1 MGSTLRPAAEV
12 SQGDWLLRYSAI
24 EPLVVQSYVSAGF
37 PAYARVLNPAN
48 GFDGAAVRW
57 SKIAQEI
64 GVELTAE
71 TQWSDLAAEFQDE
84 DELINLDAPDW
95 SPDPAVAR
103 ALTSVLRSH
112 TGSAQDCY
120 FLIWEGYASVSDYV
134 FGLDAPKVAVSQHRS
149 LFLLNGSLQD
159 ACEPFI
165 ENDGRLPNWWWP
177 ATQEWCVG
185 NDIYARSSFVGG
197 SQECIDAVL
206 SQPELEALPISPYSR
221 VYEGLN

>member
-1 MGSTLRPAAEV
+1 
-12 SQGDWLLRYSAI
+12 
-24 EPLVVQSYVSAGF
+24 
-37 PAYARVLNPAN
+37 
-48 GFDGAAVRW
+48 
-57 SKIAQEI
+57 
-64 GVELTAE
+64 
-71 TQWSDLAAEFQDE
+71 
-84 DELINLDAPDW
+84 
-95 SPDPAVAR
+95 
-103 ALTSVLRSH
+103 
-112 TGSAQDCY
+112 
-120 FLIWEGYASVSDYV
+120 
-134 FGLDAPKVAVSQHRS
+134 VSQHRS

-159 ACEPFI
+159 ACELFI

>member
-1 MGSTLRPAAEV
+1 MLRPAAEV
-12 SQGDWLLRYSAI
+12 SQVDWLLPYSAT

-57 SKIAQEI
+57 SKIAQQT

-84 DELINLDAPDW
+84 DELINLVPPDW
-95 SPDPAVAR
+95 SPDPAVAS

-112 TGSAQDCY
+112 TSSPQDCC
-120 FLIWEGYASVSDYV
+120 FLVWEGYASVADY
-134 FGLDAPKVAVSQHRS
+134 FAELGAPKIAMSRHRS
-149 LFLLNGSLQD
+149 LFLLNGSLRD
-159 ACEPFI
+159 ACAPF
-165 ENDGRLPNWWWP
+165 NADNLRLPNWWWP
-177 ATQEWCVG
+177 AAHEWCVG
-185 NDIYARSSFVGG
+185 NDIYARSLFIGG

-221 VYEGLN
+221 VYEGLD